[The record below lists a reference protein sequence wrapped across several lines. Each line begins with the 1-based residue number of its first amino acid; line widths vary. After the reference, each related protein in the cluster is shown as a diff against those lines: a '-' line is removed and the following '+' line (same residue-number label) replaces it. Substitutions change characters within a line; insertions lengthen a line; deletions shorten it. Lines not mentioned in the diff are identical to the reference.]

1 LTIPLLIAQGERD
14 YQVTMQDFQNWQA
27 ALSEQPK
34 VMLKT
39 YPDLNHLFISGDG
52 KSTPDEYQTP
62 GNVARAIIQDMAS
75 WIRQQS

>member
-1 LTIPLLIAQGERD
+1 
-14 YQVTMQDFQNWQA
+14 
-27 ALSEQPK
+27 LSGQPK
-34 VMLKT
+34 VTLKT

-62 GNVARAIIQDMAS
+62 GNVAPAIIQDMAN